1 MKKLSGFDL
10 GMIIAFV
17 VVTLLGIGAWWYLS
31 GQLTAAQ
38 TDVTNAKA
46 DYDRYSVAKGGQDSI
61 IVNPQNGQTLQA
73 NIDLL
78 NAQLNPLIASKLL
91 PKDNKLK
98 EIANT
103 DPVAWKHQLD
113 DDVQKLTA
121 AAKVRGVSLPPSFYF
136 GFTRYLSQSPN
147 DQQTAVLSKQLLA
160 VDEIATILINAPVKA
175 ISSVRRTYE
184 EDSRPTGN
192 FNPSISTTEPDHL
205 GGYSINAPG
214 NVYTAYPF
222 EFDFET
228 TTENLRT
235 IMDSLIQSPYIFV
248 VRSLTVENTIPNSPT
263 ITSLDTIAATPAPSS
278 LTDSSPGE
286 VASTTSTLGPQHLF
300 GYDTLRIRARIDLIQ
315 WNEAP

>member
-121 AAKVRGVSLPPSFYF
+121 AAKVRGVSLPPSF
-136 GFTRYLSQSPN
+136 
-147 DQQTAVLSKQLLA
+147 
-160 VDEIATILINAPVKA
+160 
-175 ISSVRRTYE
+175 
-184 EDSRPTGN
+184 
-192 FNPSISTTEPDHL
+192 
-205 GGYSINAPG
+205 
-214 NVYTAYPF
+214 
-222 EFDFET
+222 
-228 TTENLRT
+228 
-235 IMDSLIQSPYIFV
+235 
-248 VRSLTVENTIPNSPT
+248 
-263 ITSLDTIAATPAPSS
+263 
-278 LTDSSPGE
+278 
-286 VASTTSTLGPQHLF
+286 
-300 GYDTLRIRARIDLIQ
+300 
-315 WNEAP
+315 